1 MECEYCKKVLSC
13 KSSLINHKKTNKQ
26 CLEIQNKNITNVLE
40 LCEYCDKS
48 FSTQNLK
55 KHLLCCKPRLKIL
68 YEQTEKKFELLLEQ
82 KEIEMRNL
90 KEQKD
95 EEIKKLLEQL
105 IEKDKIIAKLE
116 GKNDVYKVISE
127 DYKDIAK
134 QPTTVNN
141 KIFSVSNNFI
151 NHPEKV
157 KELIDNKLTT
167 NHVIDGQKG
176 IAKFAYNNLLKDD
189 DGNLNYFCTDSSRNM
204 FKFIND
210 EGEIE
215 KDIKASKLTSML
227 LDAGLKDTSSKIAI
241 NIWTNEDGTIN
252 IDKFQ
257 NFLSKAN
264 EILLMKEDNSIFRN
278 ELACMT
284 SV

>member
-1 MECEYCKKVLSC
+1 MECNYCNKILSC
-13 KSSLINHKKTNKQ
+13 KNSLVNHKKTNKQ
-26 CLEIQNKNITNVLE
+26 CLKIQNNNESNALE
-40 LCEYCDKS
+40 LCEYCNKS
-48 FSTQNLK
+48 FSHPNLK
-55 KHLLCCKPRLKIL
+55 KHSLNCKSKFKIL
-68 YEQTEKKFELLLEQ
+68 LKK
-82 KEIEMRNL
+82 
-90 KEQKD
+90 KD
-95 EEIKKLLEQL
+95 EEIQKLREQI
-105 IEKDKIIAKLE
+105 IEKDKMIAKLE
-116 GKNDVYKVISE
+116 GKNDVYKEISE

-134 QPTTVNN
+134 QPKTVNN
-141 KIFSVSNNFI
+141 KIFSVSNI

-157 KELIDNKLTT
+157 KELIDNKLTN

-176 IAKFAYNNLLKDD
+176 IAQFAYNNLLKDD

-215 KDIKASKLTSML
+215 KDIKASKLTAML
-227 LDAGLKDTSSKIAI
+227 FDAGLKDKSSKIAI
-241 NIWTNEDGTIN
+241 DIWTNDDGTIN

-264 EILLMKEDNSIFRN
+264 EILLMKDDNSIFRN